1 MLLRHQLG
9 NLVGCVSG
17 LSPKTTG
24 IIIIAMGTSLPDTIA
39 SRTAALQ
46 DDTADAAIGNITG
59 SNRSKRQAGTHF
71 AVLQLM
77 KRVFGLIRLT

>member
-1 MLLRHQLG
+1 LQLG
-9 NLVGCVSG
+9 NLLGCVSG

-59 SNRSKRQAGTHF
+59 SNR
-71 AVLQLM
+71 
-77 KRVFGLIRLT
+77 